1 MSEQPTTNER
11 PMNKQQAIDT
21 NNQQRQTVNKQRTTT
36 TSNQQRITTTDTPTE
51 PQNAKQSD

>member
-1 MSEQPTTNER
+1 MNDEQLNNEQ

-36 TSNQQRITTTDTPTE
+36 TSNQQ
-51 PQNAKQSD
+51 